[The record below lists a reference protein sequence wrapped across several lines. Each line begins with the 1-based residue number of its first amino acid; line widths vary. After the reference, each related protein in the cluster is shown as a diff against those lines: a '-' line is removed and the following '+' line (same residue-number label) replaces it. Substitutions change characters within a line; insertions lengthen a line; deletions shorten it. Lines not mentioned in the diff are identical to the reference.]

1 MNLSCWWGMD
11 LMVIATSWYRLAS
24 WSRRPASM
32 RTSTVPEFMLDCRL
46 DNLLERSGL
55 VLVEAYCK
63 DPISPLRGPRSLSVI
78 GRLAW
83 SLREFSIGIGD
94 IFRHSLIGWGWY
106 WSHCVGLHQ
115 FRWTW
120 RSYFSW
126 IQTKTW
132 LQVSSAPLLEL
143 WTTTANDVID
153 MDPEDSYDV
162 SLRWLGTRD
171 LFVFVA
177 RLHLLS
183 GQTRKDQR
191 DRLPFPTAWVLLP
204 GHNPKGMGHWW
215 NHKLPYWVGLFHW
228 VASEGLPLALELG
241 QWQLICIPG
250 VGLVRKLPLYRRIEA
265 AMHVMLLAARWP
277 YVMIYWV

>member
-1 MNLSCWWGMD
+1 MD

-24 WSRRPASM
+24 WSRRLASM
-32 RTSTVPEFMLDCRL
+32 RTSTVPEFMLDCKL
-46 DNLLERSGL
+46 DNLLGRSGL
-55 VLVEAYCK
+55 ALVEAYFK
-63 DPISPLRGPRSLSVI
+63 DSTGPLGVLARFRWLVDWLEVYGSFHLELVI
-78 GRLAW
+78 FFW
-83 SLREFSIGIGD
+83 
-94 IFRHSLIGWGWY
+94 HSLIGWGWY
-106 WSHCVGLHQ
+106 CSHRVGLHQ

-126 IQTKTW
+126 IQTKNW
-132 LQVSSAPLLEL
+132 LQVSSAPLGTLNHHRKCRHRHGL
-143 WTTTANDVID
+143 QGFLRCF
-153 MDPEDSYDV
+153 PEMAWYERSV
-162 SLRWLGTRD
+162 RPLL
-171 LFVFVA
+171 A

-183 GQTRKDQR
+183 GQTRKDQK

-204 GHNPKGMGHWW
+204 GHNTKGMGHRS

-241 QWQLICIPG
+241 QQQLICFPG

-277 YVMIYWV
+277 YVMICWV